1 MMISTLDRYQAICI
15 LFCIV
20 RAFAPTSA
28 NSKQDE
34 LRWSDLMAGK
44 EQMKEINSLYT
55 QHYLRAANGLLWA
68 IGTEVYNE
76 ASDGTKRELK
86 RCIASI
92 SVEEENPQKSE
103 AKCVLEA
110 FNMVDKEKA
119 GVKWVGAFGV
129 RRMKRR
135 AKKQS
140 SNMPNLIELEK
151 TKSPLSAFANMA
163 TEVLKGDDI
172 GKVSWKKTF
181 ARIKK
186 LDYQLK
192 NVRQIENDNRMFDSV
207 LREKSDA
214 FALARTERKEHV
226 ANRNMGPLQ
235 DLQDMNSFIDGL
247 KPAERETLEFLSP
260 KFAPLMPDNDKP
272 NKSLLS
278 PTFFSFF
285 RDESPNNIASIP
297 DVLNSTGLSSVDRDA
312 LMELIMEASGAR
324 VQVEQ
329 TLRGVSG
336 LADWQDVAQAMIEA
350 NLRMNASWTK
360 LLASLTKMQKVELDI
375 KGYSFASHEQIDSMF
390 FRDDSYYNGTWQNDI
405 PLEDYK
411 NYGDNDRR
419 NLLRRMVGRM
429 AGDSSTEFISAMRSW
444 PKRMKQRVL
453 SPFAFVGAVLTPSI
467 FGYTILSPNIFSASV
482 LSPVMLNLELLTPRA
497 FVPVILGPRILS
509 PRILGPR
516 AFVPQILLA
525 NILSPAIVR
534 PVLFSPFILTPLVLS
549 PGILAPSALGGR
561 VLSPALLNPAILS
574 PGALNVEILSPSL
587 LSRR

>member
-1 MMISTLDRYQAICI
+1 MISTLDRYQAICI

-34 LRWSDLMAGK
+34 LRWSDLMAGR
-44 EQMKEINSLYT
+44 EHMKEINSLYT
-55 QHYLRAANGLLWA
+55 QHYLRAANGLLWV

-92 SVEEENPQKSE
+92 SVEDENPQKSE

-129 RRMKRR
+129 RRMKRH

-140 SNMPNLIELEK
+140 
-151 TKSPLSAFANMA
+151 
-163 TEVLKGDDI
+163 
-172 GKVSWKKTF
+172 
-181 ARIKK
+181 
-186 LDYQLK
+186 
-192 NVRQIENDNRMFDSV
+192 
-207 LREKSDA
+207 
-214 FALARTERKEHV
+214 
-226 ANRNMGPLQ
+226 
-235 DLQDMNSFIDGL
+235 
-247 KPAERETLEFLSP
+247 
-260 KFAPLMPDNDKP
+260 
-272 NKSLLS
+272 
-278 PTFFSFF
+278 

-297 DVLNSTGLSSVDRDA
+297 DVLNSTGLSSDDRDA

-360 LLASLTKMQKVELDI
+360 LLASLTKVQKVELDI
-375 KGYSFASHEQIDSMF
+375 KGYSFASHEQIESMF

-405 PLEDYK
+405 PLEEYK
-411 NYGDNDRR
+411 NYGDNDHR

-429 AGDSSTEFISAMRSW
+429 AGGSSTEFISAMRSW

-453 SPFAFVGAVLTPSI
+453 SPFAFAGAVLTPSI

-482 LSPVMLNLELLTPRA
+482 LSPVMFNLELLTPRA